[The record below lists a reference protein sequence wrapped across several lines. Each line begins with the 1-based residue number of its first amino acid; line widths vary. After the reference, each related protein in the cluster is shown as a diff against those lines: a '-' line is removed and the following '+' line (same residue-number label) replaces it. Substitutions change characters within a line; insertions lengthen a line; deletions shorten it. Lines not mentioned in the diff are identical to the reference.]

1 MYMIRELKR
10 EDRPRER
17 LLQHGETVLH
27 THELIAIILRT
38 GSKDESVIDVSKRLF
53 HQYDSL
59 KALAHA
65 PINEYRQ
72 IRGIGVSKAIELKA
86 AFELGR
92 RSVQE
97 VFDKQIALHNPEQI
111 YHFLKDQYEMKTQE
125 HLIALF
131 LNTKGQL
138 IKKEVLFIG
147 SLNASLIHPRTIF
160 RSAVQHSAAAMILC
174 HNHPSGDPTPSHHD
188 IDMTKRI
195 VESSDMMDIPL
206 MDHIIIGRDKYFSF
220 KEKGVI

>member
-1 MYMIRELKR
+1 MIREMKQ
-10 EDRPRER
+10 EERPRER
-17 LLQHGETVLH
+17 LLAHGAAVLH
-27 THELIAIILRT
+27 THELLAIILRS
-38 GSKDESVIDVSKRLF
+38 GSKDESVIDISKRLF
-53 HQYDSL
+53 HKYDSL

-65 PINEYRQ
+65 PLTDYQ
-72 IRGIGVSKAIELKA
+72 KIRGIGTSKAVELKA

-92 RSVQE
+92 RSIQE
-97 VFDKQIALHNPEQI
+97 VFEGHITLHNPEQI
-111 YHFLKDQYEMKTQE
+111 FHFLKSQYEMKTQE

-131 LNTKGQL
+131 LNTKGHL

-147 SLNASLIHPRTIF
+147 SLNASIIHPRTIF
-160 RSAVQHSAAAMILC
+160 RSAVEHSAAAMILC

-195 VESSDMMDIPL
+195 QESSEMMDIPL
-206 MDHIIIGRDKYFSF
+206 MDHVIIGRDRYFSF

>member
-1 MYMIRELKR
+1 MIREMKQ
-10 EDRPRER
+10 EERPRER
-17 LLQHGETVLH
+17 LLAHGADVLH
-27 THELIAIILRT
+27 THELLAIILRS
-38 GSKDESVIDVSKRLF
+38 GSKEESVIDISKRLF
-53 HQYDSL
+53 HKYDSL

-65 PINEYRQ
+65 PLSDYQ
-72 IRGIGVSKAIELKA
+72 KIRGIGTSKAVELKA

-97 VFDKQIALHNPEQI
+97 VFEGHIILHSPEQI
-111 YHFLKDQYEMKTQE
+111 FRFLKPQYEMKTQE

-131 LNTKGQL
+131 LNTKGHL

-147 SLNASLIHPRTIF
+147 SLNSSIIHPRTIF
-160 RSAVQHSAAAMILC
+160 RSAVEHSAAAMILC

-195 VESSDMMDIPL
+195 QESSEMMDIPL
-206 MDHIIIGRDKYFSF
+206 MDHVIIGRDKYFSF